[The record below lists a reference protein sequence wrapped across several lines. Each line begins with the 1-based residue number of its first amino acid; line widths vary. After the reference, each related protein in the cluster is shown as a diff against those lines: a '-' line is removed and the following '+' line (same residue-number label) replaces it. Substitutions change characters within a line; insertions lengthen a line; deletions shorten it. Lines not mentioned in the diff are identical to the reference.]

1 MYIRNI
7 TIQNFKQLKNVK
19 LDLQK
24 NTTLLAGPNN
34 SGKTSL
40 ILLLKRILTEKS
52 FTFKK
57 SDLNAYDKYIW
68 SNEIYKIIKDIHE
81 SKTDINIDE
90 LITELSNKMF
100 PNAIEDD
107 VSLVKDIT
115 IPELAVKFQIDYT
128 AEDNISYFANYIMD
142 LDSSSNSFYFLIKV
156 VLNKDD
162 FFSSIKDNSNKILS
176 RLNNNDNDDKK
187 ESIIDL
193 VLDIYCDNLVSKY
206 YFTDSNY
213 NVATEIANSQEFR
226 DLFNFEYIIAA
237 RPVSDST
244 EKENHE
250 LSNALI
256 GLAKKDKDWENTIK
270 DLPYKI
276 FDTFDQDK
284 ISSTLQTI
292 SATALNSLINSV
304 SRTNGGHTGTIN
316 LNIDVTEDHVQKLI
330 KNTTNAQFS
339 ISDTEI
345 NTTYLLNENSQGLG
359 YNNLIYMHTQIEN
372 YIKSKD
378 KLKINFLVIEE
389 PESHMHPQMQ
399 YVFSRRLLEQYDEED
414 LQGLITTHSSE
425 IVRGVSIEKLRVI
438 REDTLFN
445 SKIYNLSLFVNEN
458 KNFSKGEINDESLVK
473 DFKSFYEDIGI
484 SELVFA
490 DVAVLYEGDTE
501 RLYLKKIV
509 SLPEY
514 EGLQQKYIAYI
525 QVGGAYAYNFKS
537 ILEYLKIKSLII
549 TDVDYTVKSPR
560 VDKEILLSTTSN
572 ATLKSFFDDDN
583 FNKNN
588 KPKPQMFNVKI
599 QEIYRWITN
608 SKHIVSK
615 IIKKTLDGK
624 ETEKDLIY
632 LAFQTENDKYTRTL
646 ESAMLSKKF
655 GISGYEV
662 LKRSDWIKKREDSK
676 LLFSIPNNYIDSE
689 TKVEMKDSTFDLMD
703 ILNSTSKHKTD
714 FMYSVILN
722 GFAEEMLP
730 DYIKEGLEWLMK

>member
-57 SDLNAYDKYIW
+57 SDFNAYDKYIW
-68 SNEIYKIIKDIHE
+68 SNDIYKIIKDIHE

-162 FFSSIKDNSNKILS
+162 FFSSIKENSNKILS

-206 YFTDSNY
+206 YFTDRNY

-316 LNIDVTEDHVQKLI
+316 LNIDVTEDNVLKLI

-399 YVFSRRLLEQYDEED
+399 
-414 LQGLITTHSSE
+414 
-425 IVRGVSIEKLRVI
+425 
-438 REDTLFN
+438 
-445 SKIYNLSLFVNEN
+445 
-458 KNFSKGEINDESLVK
+458 
-473 DFKSFYEDIGI
+473 
-484 SELVFA
+484 
-490 DVAVLYEGDTE
+490 
-501 RLYLKKIV
+501 
-509 SLPEY
+509 
-514 EGLQQKYIAYI
+514 
-525 QVGGAYAYNFKS
+525 
-537 ILEYLKIKSLII
+537 
-549 TDVDYTVKSPR
+549 
-560 VDKEILLSTTSN
+560 
-572 ATLKSFFDDDN
+572 
-583 FNKNN
+583 
-588 KPKPQMFNVKI
+588 
-599 QEIYRWITN
+599 
-608 SKHIVSK
+608 
-615 IIKKTLDGK
+615 
-624 ETEKDLIY
+624 
-632 LAFQTENDKYTRTL
+632 
-646 ESAMLSKKF
+646 
-655 GISGYEV
+655 
-662 LKRSDWIKKREDSK
+662 
-676 LLFSIPNNYIDSE
+676 
-689 TKVEMKDSTFDLMD
+689 
-703 ILNSTSKHKTD
+703 
-714 FMYSVILN
+714 
-722 GFAEEMLP
+722 
-730 DYIKEGLEWLMK
+730 